1 MIEPT
6 IQPIGVEMLKENCDV
21 VLGQDGS
28 EAGLIRQINEHQ
40 IEALVT
46 RAEQVTRKV
55 IESCPSLKVIA
66 QYGVGLDNI
75 NVAAASENG
84 ARDVYAANCNHGP
97 SVAPEYRFF
106 LRDEA
111 TGAETPL
118 TDWQAE
124 GILACDKG
132 ALTGQCIRV
141 YARAQG
147 GADDPSLYFDFRPGI
162 DEEPCLQV

>member
-1 MIEPT
+1 M
-6 IQPIGVEMLKENCDV
+6 NASSDWA
-21 VLGQDGS
+21 S
-28 EAGLIRQINEHQ
+28 A
-40 IEALVT
+40 A
-46 RAEQVTRKV
+46 
-55 IESCPSLKVIA
+55 
-66 QYGVGLDNI
+66 
-75 NVAAASENG
+75 VAAASENG